1 MSFWLTQHR
10 DIHRRSEFRTK
21 KEEKPS
27 RNSPQFSSVKYLRIQ
42 VNSSLNIPKHN
53 TSRNLVNFKFLTV
66 CNKFLFNFTVFL
78 IKKGTVEGQKRLF
91 QNLNFEKN
99 HLFLPS
105 LYLSSNL
112 VRTRWRA
119 FFFFIGSFK
128 TSLLRLALSKLIST
142 VYRVGIKWL

>member
-1 MSFWLTQHR
+1 MSFWLTQHK

-21 KEEKPS
+21 KEEKPTS
-27 RNSPQFSSVKYLRIQ
+27 RNSPQFSSVKYLQIQ
-42 VNSSLNIPKHN
+42 VNSPLNIPKHN
-53 TSRNLVNFKFLTV
+53 TRVEILLILTV